1 MEQVLFVVVAGFWA
15 FAFLFVALFVLSKH
29 IIQTANWVYS
39 VFLLRT
45 VILPSVLSFYVKH
58 TNKCEADSLFSG
70 GEAQLWPVLEPSWIG
85 LPYWYVIVCVQLCMC
100 VAACSQNC
108 SHMRKDVLMQL
119 LSEGAQRI
127 SPFCNKAIPKLH

>member
-1 MEQVLFVVVAGFWA
+1 MEQILFVVVAGFGA

-45 VILPSVLSFYVKH
+45 SILPSVLGFYVKY
-58 TNKCEADSLFSG
+58 TDKCKADSRFSG

-85 LPYWYVIVCVQLCMC
+85 LPCRYVIVCIQLCMC
-100 VAACSQNC
+100 IAVCSQNC
-108 SHMRKDVLMQL
+108 SHMRKDMLMEL

-127 SPFCNKAIPKLH
+127 SAFCDKAIPKLH